1 MIHLQTSVYCAF
13 SPRNSDSPQANTKG
27 LPGPGL
33 KGDRGNHSCGKAHT
47 HAYTSES
54 FGLVW
59 SMRVAEHSLGGA
71 HSLRGKSVHQPYT
84 KYLRLRQPTCIA
96 KTSLVCPLFLISNAL
111 LAVPEMEARGPKLIF
126 RRACR
131 KKKSATGQQM
141 TFLKRPMSMVEVL
154 GTLLSHLLV

>member
-1 MIHLQTSVYCAF
+1 MIHLHTSVYCAF
-13 SPRNSDSPQANTKG
+13 SPRNSDSPQANTQG

-33 KGDRGNHSCGKAHT
+33 KGDRGNHSWGKAHT

-54 FGLVW
+54 FGLIW
-59 SMRVAEHSLGGA
+59 SMSVADHT
-71 HSLRGKSVHQPYT
+71 LRGKSVHRPYT
-84 KYLRLRQPTCIA
+84 KYLGLRQPTCIA
-96 KTSLVCPLFLISNAL
+96 NTSLVCPLFLISNAL
-111 LAVPEMEARGPKLIF
+111 LAVPELEARGPKLIF

-141 TFLKRPMSMVEVL
+141 TFLKRPMPMVEVL